1 MDLLSGLDDGQRAAV
16 LAPSG
21 PVCVLAGAGTGKTR
35 TITHRIAHL
44 VETGAHPVSEILA
57 VTFTTRA
64 AGEMRVRLRSLG
76 VAGVQARTFHSAALK
91 QLRYF
96 WPRSV
101 GGALWPV
108 LERKLRLVA
117 IAARR
122 ANAGTDAAT
131 LRDLA
136 SEIEWAKATLA
147 GPTDYLAAVAK
158 YRRDTPLPAE
168 TVAKV
173 FEIYESVKNESE
185 QLDFDDLLLHTCA
198 ILEDDEAVAREFR
211 SRYRC
216 FVVDEYQDVTPLQQR
231 TLDAWLGERDQ
242 LTVVGDANQTIY
254 SFAGATPSY
263 LLGFDRRFP
272 HATVVRLERDY
283 RSTPQVVTLANRVI
297 AGASGAASRHRL
309 RLVAALPDGP
319 AATFAEHP
327 DEPTEAASV
336 ARAAAALIEGGMPA
350 SDIAVLYRINAQS
363 EVYEGALTAE
373 AVPYVVRGGER
384 FFARP
389 EVRQAISVLR
399 GVAQRDSRPDPHA
412 SAAPD
417 PDPAG
422 ADSAGA
428 DSAGADSAG
437 RDSAGRDSADSDL
450 AGPDPT
456 RPRAAL
462 RRALVPTVRAVLSTI
477 GLSDE
482 PPAPGAL
489 RDKWDSLL
497 AIVTVAEELADAD
510 PAAGMSAL
518 VAELDQRAEAQH
530 APTVEGMTL
539 ASLHA
544 AKGLEW
550 DAVFLVGLTDGTL
563 PIQHADTPEDIE
575 EERRL
580 LYVGVTRARTRLA
593 LSWAQSRTP
602 GGRRTRRR
610 SRFLTGLAPDTAT
623 PGPKRG
629 APGRCRT
636 CGGKLETPAEIKIGR
651 CARCPSTADPEL
663 VDALRSWRK
672 SRSAQASVPPFMVFS
687 DATLLAIAERR
698 PTDDAA
704 LLAIPGIGRSKL
716 DTYGPEVI
724 GIVTRTR

>member
-1 MDLLSGLDDGQRAAV
+1 MTVDLLSGLDDGQRAAV

-44 VETGAHPVSEILA
+44 VASGAHPASEVLA

-76 VAGVQARTFHSAALK
+76 VAGVQARTFHAAALK

-101 GGALWPV
+101 GGGLWPV
-108 LERKLRLVA
+108 LEHKMRLVA
-117 IAARR
+117 MAARR
-122 ANAGTDAAT
+122 ANAGTDTAT

-147 GPTDYLAAVAK
+147 GPSDYLAAVAK
-158 YRRDTPLPAE
+158 HRRDTPLPAE

-173 FEIYESVKNESE
+173 FAGYESVKQEAQ

-254 SFAGATPSY
+254 SFAGASPGY

-297 AGASGAASRHRL
+297 AGAGGAGSRHRL
-309 RLVAALPDGP
+309 RLTAALPDGP
-319 AATFAEHP
+319 ESTFTEHP
-327 DEPTEAASV
+327 DEATEAASV
-336 ARAAAALIEGGMPA
+336 ARAAAALVEGGMPA
-350 SDIAVLYRINAQS
+350 SGIAVLYRMNAQS
-363 EVYEGALTAE
+363 EVYEEALTTE

-384 FFARP
+384 FFARA

-399 GVAQRDSRPDPHA
+399 GVARRATDTDTDTGTGTGTDTGTGTGTDARGGGGS
-412 SAAPD
+412 
-417 PDPAG
+417 
-422 ADSAGA
+422 
-428 DSAGADSAG
+428 G
-437 RDSAGRDSADSDL
+437 RA
-450 AGPDPT
+450 
-456 RPRAAL
+456 
-462 RRALVPTVRAVLSTI
+462 RALVPTVRAVLSTI

-482 PPAPGAL
+482 PPPTGAL

-510 PAAGMSAL
+510 AAAGLAAL
-518 VAELDQRAEAQH
+518 VAELDQRAEARH
-530 APTVEGMTL
+530 APTVEGVTL

-563 PIQHADTPEDIE
+563 PIQHAETEEEIE

-593 LSWAQSRTP
+593 LSWALSRTP

-610 SRFLTGLAPDTAT
+610 SRFLTGLAPDTAS
-623 PGPKRG
+623 PGRRG

-636 CGGKLETPAEIKIGR
+636 CGGRLGTPAEIKVGR
-651 CARCPSTADPEL
+651 CVKCPSTADPEL
-663 VDALRSWRK
+663 MEALRTWRK
-672 SRSAQASVPPFMVFS
+672 GRSAQASLPAFVVFS

-716 DTYGPEVI
+716 ASYGSEVI